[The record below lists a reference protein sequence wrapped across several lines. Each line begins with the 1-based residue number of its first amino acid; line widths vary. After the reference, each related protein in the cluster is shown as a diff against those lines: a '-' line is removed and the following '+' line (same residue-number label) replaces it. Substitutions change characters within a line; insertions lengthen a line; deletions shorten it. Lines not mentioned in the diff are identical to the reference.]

1 MKDKMNV
8 IILDDDKDICLMLKM
23 MLEFKGYVVT
33 IIDRVDKINDILS
46 ARDFQLLILD
56 MLIAGENGCD
66 LCRTLKK
73 DKEFATLP
81 VLMFSA
87 LPDGKKLAM
96 EAGADDF
103 IAKPFEFIDM
113 TIKVG
118 KMIADKH

>member
-33 IIDRVDKINDILS
+33 IIDRVDKINDTLS
-46 ARDFQLLILD
+46 ERDFQLLILD

-66 LCRTLKK
+66 LCRALKK

-103 IAKPFEFIDM
+103 IAKPFEFNDM

-118 KMIADKH
+118 RMIADKH